1 MFWNQLTFLLGYF
14 IIEYR
19 YEDKTLRRIDLNH
32 RQFAICTGGG
42 LPALRRNEKTDSG
55 RKKNQKKEL
64 ESLPIKALPKEL

>member
-1 MFWNQLTFLLGYF
+1 MPWNQLTFLLAYF
-14 IIEYR
+14 IIKNLD
-19 YEDKTLRRIDLNH
+19 EDRTLKRIDLNYN
-32 RQFAICTGGG
+32 QIAICTGGG